1 MKILFPVLALA
12 LTGLS
17 CRVIPHEGPPDS
29 DTVAPEAWAASNEG
43 RNLDPELTWWSTF
56 EDPGL
61 TAAIEAA
68 LESNLDLGGSAAR
81 LRQAAAQAR
90 IAGADRVPSL
100 STGVNG
106 SRAKS
111 IFVGLPIPGGDVLES
126 TSNSVGVSLNASW
139 ELDLWG
145 RLAAQEEAAA
155 TRFAAAA
162 EDYRA
167 ARHSIAAQT
176 AKVWF
181 AWTEL
186 RSQQDLARESTG
198 TFERTLEL
206 TQSRLENG
214 IASAFEVRLASSN
227 LATARAMEAAR
238 DEEVERVLRQL
249 EILQGRYPAGL
260 LTSTTGLPELPE
272 RPAAGLP
279 GELVARRPDLAAAE
293 LRILAADDDLYGARA
308 LLYPRVTLN
317 GSLGRTSNSA
327 SDLTDS
333 DFSVWSLAGGLTMPL
348 FEGGRLRN
356 NVDLKDAQVQEALAN
371 FESALLRAFGEVEI
385 ALVAEDRLAILE
397 ERLQSLREETRAARE
412 LAEDRYRAGLVDLFE
427 VLDTQR
433 RELSARGELI
443 SVQARR
449 RTQRVDLHLALGGNF
464 DAAPEATNESTAGA
478 DQ

>member
-1 MKILFPVLALA
+1 MKSLLPLLALA

-17 CRVIPHEGPPDS
+17 CRVIPHAGSPESDLKVPETWTAPDAGS
-29 DTVAPEAWAASNEG
+29 S
-43 RNLDPELTWWSTF
+43 LDPNQTWWSTF
-56 EDPGL
+56 EDPAL
-61 TAAIEAA
+61 SAAIEAA
-68 LESNLDLGGSAAR
+68 LESNLDLRGSAAR

-100 STGVNG
+100 SAGVSG

-111 IFVGLPIPGGDVLES
+111 IFVGLPVPGGDVLES
-126 TSNSVGVSLNASW
+126 TSTSVGVSLNASW

-162 EDYRA
+162 GDYRA

-181 AWTEL
+181 AWMEL

-198 TFERTLEL
+198 TFQRTLEL
-206 TQSRLENG
+206 TQSRFENG

-227 LATARAMEAAR
+227 LATARAIEAVR
-238 DEEVERVLRQL
+238 DEEVERVVRQL
-249 EILQGRYPAGL
+249 EILQGRYPSGM
-260 LTSTTGLPELPE
+260 LTSTAELPGLPE
-272 RPAAGLP
+272 RPQAGLP

-293 LRILAADDDLYGARA
+293 LRILAANDDLYGARA

-327 SDLTDS
+327 SDLTDP
-333 DFSVWSLAGGLTMPL
+333 DFSVWSLAGGLAMPI

-356 NVDLKDAQVQEALAN
+356 NVDLKEAQVQEALAH
-371 FESALLRAFGEVEI
+371 FEAALLNAFGEVEI
-385 ALVAEDRLAILE
+385 ALVAEDRLAIIE
-397 ERLQSLREETRAARE
+397 ERFQSLREETRAARE
-412 LAEDRYRAGLVDLFE
+412 LAEERYRAGLVDLFE

-433 RELSARGELI
+433 RELSARSELI

-464 DAAPEATNESTAGA
+464 GAAPEATNESTEGTG
-478 DQ
+478 Q